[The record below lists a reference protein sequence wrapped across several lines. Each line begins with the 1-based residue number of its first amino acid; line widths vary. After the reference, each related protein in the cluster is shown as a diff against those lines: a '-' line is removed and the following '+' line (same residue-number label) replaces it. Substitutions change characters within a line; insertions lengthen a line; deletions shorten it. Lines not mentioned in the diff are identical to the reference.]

1 MTALVTDQF
10 RILNASNFINSIESG
25 ENSYYVFVG
34 LPNPQ
39 LNDGFGRNENWD
51 RLDIPDPNSAIIPNP
66 IDNPDYLPHYGDTSL
81 FGKKITNS
89 NIRRAIRKI
98 EWTSG
103 NKYDMYRHD
112 YSIITPSPITN
123 SSRLYDTNYYVIN
136 SNYQVYICI
145 DNGSSGINTI
155 GNQSQDQ
162 PLFTDLEPSRAGE
175 SSDGYIWK
183 YLFTISPSDIVKF
196 DSTEYITL
204 PNEWETSTNPQI
216 VAVRENGDSTINENQ
231 IKKVYIQDKGQNYNS
246 GEVDILGDGTGGR
259 VYVYVNESGEITDTI
274 VTSGGKGYTYGIVD
288 LGPLQPA
295 GTIPYP
301 AKLIPIIPP
310 SRGHGFDLYKE
321 LGADKILIYVRFD
334 DSTKD
339 YPVDTKFS
347 QIGIVRNPTR
357 FISTESFTD
366 SQYSSLYAMKVIPSG
381 SSVPVIGEKISQDI
395 SGDTAVGY
403 VASYDS
409 ETKVLKYFKDRSLY
423 YNPALY
429 DQTDYINVSTNANE
443 NIEFS
448 FSGGSV
454 VSTSGFSCSIDSG
467 FSGITTIPPGS
478 NKIINL
484 GVEFQYGLANPE
496 INKVSGD
503 IIYIDNRPLVSRN
516 LRQKEDVKIILE
528 F

>member
-1 MTALVTDQF
+1 M
-10 RILNASNFINSIESG
+10 
-25 ENSYYVFVG
+25 
-34 LPNPQ
+34 
-39 LNDGFGRNENWD
+39 
-51 RLDIPDPNSAIIPNP
+51 
-66 IDNPDYLPHYGDTSL
+66 
-81 FGKKITNS
+81 
-89 NIRRAIRKI
+89 
-98 EWTSG
+98 
-103 NKYDMYRHD
+103 
-112 YSIITPSPITN
+112 
-123 SSRLYDTNYYVIN
+123 
-136 SNYQVYICI
+136 
-145 DNGSSGINTI
+145 
-155 GNQSQDQ
+155 
-162 PLFTDLEPSRAGE
+162 
-175 SSDGYIWK
+175 
-183 YLFTISPSDIVKF
+183 
-196 DSTEYITL
+196 
-204 PNEWETSTNPQI
+204 
-216 VAVRENGDSTINENQ
+216 
-231 IKKVYIQDKGQNYNS
+231 
-246 GEVDILGDGTGGR
+246 GDGTGGR
-259 VYVYVNESGEITDTI
+259 VYVYVNESGEITDTV

-288 LGPLQPA
+288 LGTLQPA

-339 YPVDTKFS
+339 YPVDTKFA

-366 SQYSSLYAMKVIPSG
+366 PQYSSLYAMKVIPSG